1 MQTLISQDIASIVD
15 NFKTLTTNNNQREQ
29 VLLISDV
36 SWSEYE
42 QLLEK
47 IGDVPW
53 CRLSYL
59 DGILKIMSPSRR
71 HELNK
76 KNIARLLEAYLNQAE
91 IDYWGYGSTTFR
103 KQNQKSGK
111 EPDECYCIGTEKQF
125 PDIAIEVIVSS
136 GGIDNLEVYKRLEIK
151 EIWFWQNDCLTI
163 YYLNQKGEYQQQN
176 QSVILPELD
185 VNLLASYVTASNPRI
200 AVKEFLSRISSS
212 QS

>member
-1 MQTLISQDIASIVD
+1 MTSILLEGFEPINLNIKD
-15 NFKTLTTNNNQREQ
+15 AEQ
-29 VLLISDV
+29 KSIITGV
-36 SWSEYE
+36 SWEDYE
-42 QLLEK
+42 QLLN
-47 IGDVPW
+47 
-53 CRLSYL
+53 RLGNSLRYRITYL
-59 DGILKIMSPSRR
+59 DGTLEIMSPSRR
-71 HELNK
+71 HEVNK

>member
-1 MQTLISQDIASIVD
+1 MTSILLEGFEPINLD
-15 NFKTLTTNNNQREQ
+15 LEDSEQ
-29 VLLISDV
+29 KSIITGV
-36 SWSEYE
+36 SWKDYE
-42 QLLEK
+42 QLLNYLRDSLRYR
-47 IGDVPW
+47 IT
-53 CRLSYL
+53 YL
-59 DGILKIMSPSRR
+59 DGTLEIMSPSRN
-71 HELNK
+71 HEFSK

-91 IDYWGYGSTTFR
+91 IDYWGLGSTTFR

-136 GGIDNLEVYKRLEIK
+136 GGVDNLEVYKRLEIK

-163 YYLNQKGEYQQQN
+163 YYLNPKGEYQQQN
-176 QSVILPELD
+176 KSVILPELD
-185 VNLLASYVTASNPRI
+185 INLLASYVTASNPRI

>member
-1 MQTLISQDIASIVD
+1 MTSI
-15 NFKTLTTNNNQREQ
+15 
-29 VLLISDV
+29 
-36 SWSEYE
+36 
-42 QLLEK
+42 LLEGFEPINLNLEDSEQK
-47 IGDVPW
+47 SIITGASWEDYELLLNYLEDSS
-53 CRLSYL
+53 RYRITYL
-59 DGILKIMSPSRR
+59 DGTLEIMSPSRN
-71 HELNK
+71 HEFSK

>member
-1 MQTLISQDIASIVD
+1 MTSI
-15 NFKTLTTNNNQREQ
+15 
-29 VLLISDV
+29 
-36 SWSEYE
+36 
-42 QLLEK
+42 LLEGFEPINLNLEDSEQK
-47 IGDVPW
+47 SIITGASWEDYELLLNYLEDSS
-53 CRLSYL
+53 RYRITYL
-59 DGILKIMSPSRR
+59 DGTLEIMSPSRN
-71 HELNK
+71 HEFSK

-91 IDYWGYGSTTFR
+91 IDYWGLGSTTFR

-136 GGIDNLEVYKRLEIK
+136 GGVDNLEVYKRLEIK

-176 QSVILPELD
+176 KSVILPELD

-200 AVKEFLSRISSS
+200 AVKKFLEQISSN

>member
-1 MQTLISQDIASIVD
+1 MTSILLEGFEPINLNLED
-15 NFKTLTTNNNQREQ
+15 SEQ
-29 VLLISDV
+29 KSIITGV
-36 SWSEYE
+36 SWEDYE
-42 QLLEK
+42 LLLNLLEDSSHYR
-47 IGDVPW
+47 I
-53 CRLSYL
+53 SYL
-59 DGILKIMSPSRR
+59 DGTLEIMSPSRN
-71 HELNK
+71 HEFSK

-103 KQNQKSGK
+103 KRNQKSGK

-163 YYLNQKGEYQQQN
+163 YYLNQKGEYQQQH
-176 QSVILPELD
+176 QSVIIPELD
-185 VNLLASYVTASNPRI
+185 VNLLASYVTTSNPRI

>member
-1 MQTLISQDIASIVD
+1 MTSI
-15 NFKTLTTNNNQREQ
+15 
-29 VLLISDV
+29 
-36 SWSEYE
+36 
-42 QLLEK
+42 LLEGFEPINLDLEDSEQK
-47 IGDVPW
+47 SIITGASWEDYELLLNYLEDSS
-53 CRLSYL
+53 RYRITYL
-59 DGILKIMSPSRR
+59 DGTLEIMSPSRN
-71 HELNK
+71 HEFSK

>member
-1 MQTLISQDIASIVD
+1 MTSILLEGFEPINLD
-15 NFKTLTTNNNQREQ
+15 LEDSEQ
-29 VLLISDV
+29 KSIITGV
-36 SWSEYE
+36 SWEDYE
-42 QLLEK
+42 RLLHYL
-47 IGDVPW
+47 GDSL
-53 CRLSYL
+53 RYRITYL
-59 DGILKIMSPSRR
+59 DGTLEIMSPSRN
-71 HELNK
+71 HEFSK

-91 IDYWGYGSTTFR
+91 IDYWGLGSTTFR

-136 GGIDNLEVYKRLEIK
+136 GGVDNLEVYKRLGIK

-176 QSVILPELD
+176 KSVILPELNI
-185 VNLLASYVTASNPRI
+185 NLLASYVTASNPRI
-200 AVKEFLSRISSS
+200 AVKEFLSQISSS

>member
-1 MQTLISQDIASIVD
+1 MTSILLEGFEPINLNLED
-15 NFKTLTTNNNQREQ
+15 SEQ
-29 VLLISDV
+29 KSIITGV
-36 SWSEYE
+36 SWEDYE
-42 QLLEK
+42 LLLNLLEDSSHYR
-47 IGDVPW
+47 I
-53 CRLSYL
+53 SYL
-59 DGILKIMSPSRR
+59 DGTLEIMSPSRN
-71 HELNK
+71 HEFSK

-111 EPDECYCIGTEKQF
+111 EPDECYCIGTEKEF

-136 GGIDNLEVYKRLEIK
+136 GGVDNLEVYKRLGIK
-151 EIWFWQNDCLTI
+151 EIWFWKNDCLTI

-176 QSVILPELD
+176 KSVILPELD

-200 AVKEFLSRISSS
+200 AVKEFLEQISSS

>member
-1 MQTLISQDIASIVD
+1 MTSI
-15 NFKTLTTNNNQREQ
+15 
-29 VLLISDV
+29 
-36 SWSEYE
+36 
-42 QLLEK
+42 LLEGFEPINLNLEDSEQK
-47 IGDVPW
+47 SIITGASWEDYELLLNYLEDSS
-53 CRLSYL
+53 RYRITYL
-59 DGILKIMSPSRR
+59 DGTLEIMSPSRR
-71 HELNK
+71 HEVNK